1 MNTQEKTDEI
11 AGAGNHTTAEFWEY
25 DTRLGR
31 RWNVDPITYPWQS
44 SYACFNNNPIY
55 FADPSGLEGEE
66 PPNQPPKGAKI
77 GTTWSR
83 KDQNGSVW
91 NYKYEGSKAGWVG
104 TGGELFVKGV
114 SIPSSS
120 SRVVRSV
127 KSATLISSNEASYG
141 THNVS
146 AIRVKQSGGGNTA
159 FDKVLTW
166 SGRVND
172 FVDATGKVSMVATGK
187 AIARITVPAGVI
199 IGVAQVGRGYYKD
212 GNKFGY
218 NTQKATTGFAGGLV
232 GAWAGFEAGAAIGF
246 EGGFVVGAA
255 FGGIGAIPG
264 AVIGGIVVGFGGA
277 FGGAYYGGQFGE
289 SLIKK

>member
-1 MNTQEKTDEI
+1 MLDNYIPFGKL
-11 AGAGNHTTAEFWEY
+11 ASN
-25 DTRLGR
+25 LGFTPEMDDYSR
-31 RWNVDPITYPWQS
+31 ADNLQINYAPNVVNDYRIRDQQNADRAKFNSVVERGQS
-44 SYACFNNNPIY
+44 A
-55 FADPSGLEGEE
+55 A
-66 PPNQPPKGAKI
+66 Q
-77 GTTWSR
+77 
-83 KDQNGSVW
+83 GS
-91 NYKYEGSKAGWVG
+91 
-104 TGGELFVKGV
+104 
-114 SIPSSS
+114 
-120 SRVVRSV
+120 
-127 KSATLISSNEASYG
+127 
-141 THNVS
+141 
-146 AIRVKQSGGGNTA
+146 GGNTA
-159 FDKVLTW
+159 FDKVLIW

-187 AIARITVPAGVI
+187 AIARVTVPAGVI